1 MFEHYLAQEQ
11 QVRRTRVT
19 PLTLSLAAHAAF
31 LGGVAVYSGVFRV
44 TEIEPPPLTVT
55 LVSPLS
61 AISAPPAAGAIIQG
75 RAVAPR
81 PPQASSK
88 QKRIP
93 EPVMMKLA
101 SAPVFAN
108 VEASQPEPDEKQ
120 TGAPH
125 DQGGD
130 TLIDVPSGSQ
140 RGAGGNI
147 DGMGLDSERLLYPD
161 PHLPEEFVT
170 NHPRQTFV
178 AVYRLCVQKNGSISR
193 VTPIEGIADIDD
205 AVVRQLKASWLYRP
219 RAFPICFARR
229 FVFMID

>member
-1 MFEHYLAQEQ
+1 M
-11 QVRRTRVT
+11 
-19 PLTLSLAAHAAF
+19 AHAAL
-31 LGGVAVYSGVFRV
+31 LGSVAVYSGMFSV
-44 TEIEPPPLTVT
+44 TELQPPPLTVT

-61 AISAPPAAGAIIQG
+61 AISAPPAAGTIVHGQAI
-75 RAVAPR
+75 APR
-81 PPQASSK
+81 PPQASPK
-88 QKRIP
+88 QKTIL
-93 EPVMMKLA
+93 EPVMRKLT
-101 SAPVFAN
+101 SAPIFAN
-108 VEASQPEPDEKQ
+108 LEPSRPGPEENQ
-120 TGAPH
+120 TGALH

-130 TLIDVPSGSQ
+130 TLIDVQSGSQ
-140 RGAGGNI
+140 RGAGGTI

-205 AVVRQLKASWLYRP
+205 TVVRQLKASWLYRP
-219 RAFPICFARR
+219 RAFPVCFARR

>member
-11 QVRRTRVT
+11 QDRRSGVR
-19 PLTLSLAAHAAF
+19 PLTLSLIAHAAL
-31 LGGVAVYSGVFRV
+31 LGGVAVYSGMFSV
-44 TEIEPPPLTVT
+44 TELQPPPLTVT

-61 AISAPPAAGAIIQG
+61 AISAPPAAGTIVQG
-75 RAVAPR
+75 QVKPAMR
-81 PPQASSK
+81 
-88 QKRIP
+88 
-93 EPVMMKLA
+93 KLA
-101 SAPVFAN
+101 AGPVFAN
-108 VEASQPEPDEKQ
+108 VEPSRPEPGENQ
-120 TGAPH
+120 IGAPH

-130 TLIDVPSGSQ
+130 TLIDVQSGSQ
-140 RGAGGNI
+140 RGAGGTI
-147 DGMGLDSERLLYPD
+147 GGMGLDSERLLHPD

-193 VTPIEGIADIDD
+193 VTPMEGIADIDD